1 MKEKFL
7 AVFDGTDECK
17 SAVRYASRRA
27 QINSADL
34 LIVATIDTVEFTYW
48 LNVNSKMIDNIEK
61 ESKEMLSN
69 LSKEIHSYSDIN
81 CDYIIEHGSK
91 LEVVKKLIDDDQSI
105 SLLILASNKKDKKPG
120 ILVETISGIGYSI
133 PVVVLPGNLNDASID
148 MLAGYRN

>member
-61 ESKEMLSN
+61 ESKEMLSD

-91 LEVVKKLIDDDQSI
+91 L
-105 SLLILASNKKDKKPG
+105 
-120 ILVETISGIGYSI
+120 
-133 PVVVLPGNLNDASID
+133 
-148 MLAGYRN
+148 